1 LRRLTLHQQH
11 RKHPPQPLPIH
22 PLSIFTH
29 TKEKEDQKA
38 TSEINPPI
46 IKNSRRHNHRSIPSC
61 GIVEFAEVER
71 VVLAWVLGD
80 DDVDLEGCDAEDEG
94 GGCGEEAEEAAACC
108 VAAGED
114 AVEGRA
120 VFVEAVDDDDCK
132 RSIWLEA
139 D

>member
-1 LRRLTLHQQH
+1 MTLHQQH
-11 RKHPPQPLPIH
+11 RKHSPQPHFNQPLPIH
-22 PLSIFTH
+22 PLSILAH
-29 TKEKEDQKA
+29 TKEKEDQTA
-38 TSEINPPI
+38 TSQINPPI
-46 IKNSRRHNHRSIPSC
+46 IKNSRRHNHRSIPSRW
-61 GIVEFAEVER
+61 IVEFAEVER

-120 VFVEAVDDDDCK
+120 VFVETIDDDDCK
-132 RSIWLEA
+132 EEIHG
-139 D
+139 